1 MHLRD
6 FSHQRERSL
15 EASCPCPG
23 KDSCGGFCRCKSCH
37 ANDPAPRQLP
47 LFCRVAQLLGVCRKS
62 KDKLLIVKTG
72 LSILAVCWWPQ
83 QPFRFQ
89 EWYCA
94 GLAHGGCWRAA
105 WEGTDALQLCPAK
118 RTELETKE
126 RGNLGQQG
134 RKRAK
139 EGIYFFGILLF
150 APGEKN
156 IHESPSA
163 TLVQPGLHHSIH
175 EGGADSSQPV

>member
-1 MHLRD
+1 MLGAGGLLGKAQML
-6 FSHQRERSL
+6 FNCVQQREWSW
-15 EASCPCPG
+15 
-23 KDSCGGFCRCKSCH
+23 K
-37 ANDPAPRQLP
+37 
-47 LFCRVAQLLGVCRKS
+47 LF
-62 KDKLLIVKTG
+62 
-72 LSILAVCWWPQ
+72 
-83 QPFRFQ
+83 
-89 EWYCA
+89 
-94 GLAHGGCWRAA
+94 
-105 WEGTDALQLCPAK
+105 
-118 RTELETKE
+118 KE